1 MSTFRTPSVRVYQE
15 LLTTNP
21 SITTPFFDLCI
32 VGPVYQVEEN
42 VKVNDYTLS
51 TENYTS
57 KYVNQMLG
65 SIIDPASVSISL
77 SDVYVKVWPKTST
90 VLNSAVVVSNSSP
103 VTVVNGTPS
112 LEFSDAV
119 VKAGDFID
127 ITYKTA
133 AEELTYS
140 SSIQTVSEDGKTIT
154 LKRNLPNPDS
164 GATVTAVIK
173 RPTNETHILESQF
186 VKADKAGFTI
196 LAGAQVATEVLE
208 TAATVVSATTKVSY
222 RALRTDIANDFM
234 TITSQSVAT
243 AKIGSLNINNPM
255 SVAAR
260 LVSAAVSDMSYRI
273 LPIESDDNNGYIKA
287 LDILSTNEKI
297 YVIVP
302 LTQDKDVISAYASHC
317 ATMSKPEKS
326 MWRTMFGSGP
336 MPSTKV
342 MIEINEGSLVA
353 GLNADS
359 CYLKDIA
366 NGMFVSSGARVT
378 DFMDV
383 YDTKNEYQYSLQLT
397 EILNDSVASF
407 STMKWQR
414 TSEGYV
420 ETEEKLTVASA
431 TSVNYEIVRVL
442 DTQGVADAI
451 GAIAKSY
458 SNKRLHYVM
467 PDTIMLNVNS
477 VDVMVPSYYLC
488 VTLGAMRAGYP
499 PHQGFSTISLS
510 GIKRVLRANKLFTK
524 DQLDEMA
531 GQGVFWVLQDEPEE
545 LPYVLY
551 QTTTDT
557 TQLETC
563 ESSCVAVVDYASKYY
578 KDNLKPVLGK
588 YNVNNISVTLV
599 KNVINSCTTDMTG
612 TSYQYIGPILLGG
625 TLVSV
630 ETKADTI
637 KPTIKIEI
645 PYPVNAVDV
654 VLQV

>member
-15 LLTTNP
+15 LLSTTP
-21 SITTPFFDLCI
+21 SLTTPFFDLCI

-42 VKVNDYTLS
+42 VEVAPYALS

-65 SIIDPASVSISL
+65 SVIDPASVSISL
-77 SDVYVKVWPKTST
+77 SDVYVKVWPKTSNA
-90 VLNSAVVVSNSSP
+90 LNATVVVNNASP
-103 VTVVNGTPS
+103 VTVVNGTSS

-133 AEELTYS
+133 DETLIYS
-140 SSIQTVSEDGKTIT
+140 SSIQTVSADGKTIT
-154 LKRNLPNPDS
+154 LKRNLPNPEAS
-164 GATVTAVIK
+164 AVVSAVIK
-173 RPTNETHILESQF
+173 RPTNETHTLESQF
-186 VKADKAGFTI
+186 ITADEAGFSI
-196 LAGAQVATEVLE
+196 KVGAQVATEVLE
-208 TAATVVSATTKVSY
+208 TAATVVSATVKVSY
-222 RALRTDIANDFM
+222 RALRTDIANDFL
-234 TITSQSVAT
+234 TITSQSA
-243 AKIGSLNINNPM
+243 AEAQIGKININNPM

-260 LVSAAVSDMSYRI
+260 LVAAVVSDMSYRI
-273 LPIESDDNNGYIKA
+273 LPIESDDNNGYMKA

-302 LTQDKDVISAYASHC
+302 LTQDKDIISAYNSHC
-317 ATMSKPEKS
+317 LEMSKPEKS
-326 MWRTMFGSGP
+326 MWRTMFGSGA
-336 MPSTKV
+336 MPSTKI
-342 MIEINEGSLVA
+342 MIELNDGSLVA
-353 GLNADS
+353 GLTAET
-359 CYLKDIA
+359 CYLKDVA
-366 NGMFVSSGARVT
+366 NGTFVTNRARAT

-383 YDTKNEYQYSLQLT
+383 YNVDNEYQYSLQLL
-397 EILNDSVASF
+397 EVLNESVASF

-420 ETEEKLTVASA
+420 ETEDKLTITDPV
-431 TSVNYEIVRVL
+431 SVKYEVVRVL
-442 DTQGVADAI
+442 DTQGVAEAI
-451 GAIAKSY
+451 GAIAQSY
-458 SNKRLHYVM
+458 SSKRLHYVM

-477 VDVMVPSYYLC
+477 ADVLVPSYYLC
-488 VTLGAMRAGYP
+488 VALGAMRAGYP
-499 PHQGFSTISLS
+499 PHQGFSTISIS
-510 GIKRVLRANKLFTK
+510 GIKRILRANKLFTK

-588 YNVNNISVTLV
+588 YNVNTISTTLV

-625 TLVSV
+625 TLKSV
-630 ETKADTI
+630 ETKADMI
-637 KPTIKIEI
+637 KPTIQIEI